1 MEAVESDSSNKG
13 EVFFPSNDDLLQEK
27 PESTNAVN
35 EQPKSSESRLP
46 LIAGTCAIL
55 VYLLVAFSLYN
66 QLQHLPG
73 PIYGGDLYSHHG
85 FALNYIENGFWTDP
99 YFTNNYAFYPW
110 LGNYLFIALSL
121 VGLTL
126 MTAEIY
132 VGLFT
137 VLLSSLAYYFLGKQ
151 MFKKQIW
158 AIATMLVSLMVRG
171 IPDGAPNLL
180 PWMITI
186 PFWFAFWLKAE
197 DSERFR
203 DKILAGIFM
212 GLTALSHVAYFLAA
226 ISLFVVTILFETLRK
241 KERKSALTAAAKMY
255 LPMLGVGF
263 VVSLFFYSPILWTYH
278 TQTKN
283 LLFQYNGPAI
293 ENLGVSWALNVVYA
307 NLIDKT
313 SRLTLL
319 LSVLAV
325 IGIAL
330 GLMSFS
336 RKESRYPLVWF
347 VAGTLTPL
355 HHFITAPLLGRWVL
369 PSHLFGIVI
378 PIILFTVIGIKFI
391 SGTIMKYS
399 KNIRPDKITAITLV
413 ILLIM
418 FAGITYQRVNEWH
431 ANPWVQYGEQLT
443 PHTQSWL
450 TLGEWLQKNTNVNS
464 VVLTNDEVCFAM
476 NAVSGRKCVF
486 VRRTHANYFVDVEQ
500 RYADGIVM
508 LYGTN
513 EETIRTLLKNY
524 DVQFV
529 LTDASY
535 NQPILIEAKF
545 ADYLLEN
552 NVSFARVTA
561 RKDPA
566 TPNAALFSM
575 LVINN
580 AAPSKT
586 LQKMLVPAVQP
597 SEFLM
602 LYRVKNSTFINN

>member
-1 MEAVESDSSNKG
+1 MEDAGSDQSKMREILS
-13 EVFFPSNDDLLQEK
+13 PSHDHLLQEK

-35 EQPKSSESRLP
+35 EQPTHSESRIA
-46 LIAGTCAIL
+46 LIAGICAIL
-55 VYLLVAFSLYN
+55 IYILVAFSLYN

-85 FALNYIENGFWTDP
+85 FALNYIANGFWTDP
-99 YFTNNYAFYPW
+99 YFANNYAFYPW
-110 LGNYLFIALSL
+110 LGNYFFIALSL
-121 VGLTL
+121 VGLKL

-132 VGLFT
+132 VGLLTAF
-137 VLLSSLAYYFLGKQ
+137 LSSLAYYFLGKQ
-151 MFKKQIW
+151 LFKKQIW
-158 AIATMLVSLMVRG
+158 AVATMLVSLMVRG

-197 DSERFR
+197 DSGKLR
-203 DKILAGIFM
+203 DKILAGLFM

-226 ISLFVVTILFETLRK
+226 MSLFVVTILFETLRK
-241 KERKSALTAAAKMY
+241 KERKIALVSAAKMY
-255 LPMLGVGF
+255 LPMLAVGF
-263 VVSLFFYSPILWTYH
+263 VISLFFYGPILWVYH
-278 TQTKN
+278 AQTKN
-283 LLFQYNGPAI
+283 LLFQYNGPSI

-313 SRLTLL
+313 SLLTLL

-330 GLMSFS
+330 GLLSFS

-369 PSHLFGIVI
+369 PSHLFGIVL

-399 KNIRPDKITAITLV
+399 KNMTQEKISAITLV

-431 ANPWVQYGEQLT
+431 ANPWVQYGKQLT

-450 TLGEWLQKNTNVNS
+450 VLGDWLQKSTNVNS

-476 NAVSGRKCVF
+476 NAVSGRKCVL

-513 EETIRTLLKNY
+513 EETTRTLLKNY

-545 ADYLLEN
+545 ANYLSEN
-552 NVSFARVTA
+552 NVSFARVTS

-575 LVINN
+575 LAINN
-580 AAPSKT
+580 AMPSKT
-586 LQKMLVPAVQP
+586 LQNMLVTAVQP
-597 SEFLM
+597 SEFLT
-602 LYRVKNSTFINN
+602 LYRVKE